1 MRAWQYK
8 ATTGGLEKN
17 LVLETDLPSPELAPQ
32 LADSDVLVQ
41 VLSAGLNPVDYKLPE
56 MGMVVRLMVPVPAT
70 PGLDFCGRVVKIG
83 RTVDSLAV
91 GETVFGRIH
100 PTSKGTLAEF
110 LVTKSAYCVPL
121 PTGLSP
127 DYGAAMGTTGCT
139 AFDSIAPNVKSGDK
153 IFINGGSGG
162 TGTMGIQIA
171 KALGC
176 HVTVSCSTG
185 KMALCKELGA
195 DEIIDYTKTNVTEK
209 LKAAGQVFTLVIDN
223 VGTSPEDLYQASTV
237 YLVPGGK
244 YIQIGAAPDLK
255 SLKTITSRALLPSFL
270 GGGSRSFQVFS
281 AVTKKETL
289 TQLAELMR
297 EGKLKPVIEET
308 FEFEQVP
315 AAFEKLKLGKSAGK
329 IIVHVDSAEK

>member
-1 MRAWQYK
+1 MRAWQYH

-17 LVLETDLPSPELAPQ
+17 LVLETDLPSPELAPN
-32 LADSDVLVQ
+32 LADSDVVVQ
-41 VLSAGLNPVDYKLPE
+41 VLSVGLNPVDYKLPE

-70 PGLDFCGRVVKIG
+70 PGLDFCGRIVKIG
-83 RTVDSLAV
+83 RTVDALAV

-100 PTSKGTLAEF
+100 PTSKGTLTEF

-121 PTGLSP
+121 PAGLSA
-127 DYGAAMGTTGCT
+127 DDGAAMGTTGCT
-139 AFDSIAPNVKSGDK
+139 AYDSIAPNVKPGDK
-153 IFINGGSGG
+153 VFINGGSGG
-162 TGTMGIQIA
+162 TGTQGIQIA

-195 DEIIDYTKTNVTEK
+195 DEVIDYTKTNVTEK
-209 LKAAGQVFTLVIDN
+209 LKEAGQVFTLVIDN
-223 VGTSPEDLYQASTV
+223 VGNSPEDLYQASSD
-237 YLVPGGK
+237 YMLPAGK
-244 YIQIGAAPDLK
+244 YVQIGATPDLK
-255 SLKTITSRALLPSFL
+255 SLKNVASRALLPSFL
-270 GGGSRSFQVFS
+270 GGGSRRFEVFS
-281 AVTKKETL
+281 TVTTRETL
-289 TQLAELMR
+289 TKLGELMR

-315 AAFEKLKLGKSAGK
+315 AAFEKLKLGRTTGK